1 MATRTRLALALAA
14 LGSSAAFADG
24 YTAADI
30 QYLIGPDLSHD
41 HPLTLPPLSPP
52 NNPIELFTFEVANG
66 WAYGDN
72 FFFSDIDNAPAFDRT
87 RPVYT
92 YSEWHPRLSAGKI
105 SGKDL
110 SLGPI
115 SDFLLA
121 GEIDMGSGGE
131 PAYLGGL
138 GLDLK
143 IPGFAFFGLNLFARK
158 EWGQPSVGFQAS
170 PYWLLPFKLGP
181 VKMSF
186 GGWFDFMSGTGNQS
200 MWWQTQPTLY
210 VDVGNFWGDP
220 GKLETGIE
228 YEYFHNF
235 TGVNNWIYNHPLYV
249 IKWNI

>member
-1 MATRTRLALALAA
+1 MATRTRVALALAA

-30 QYLIGPDLSHD
+30 QYLIGPDLSKD
-41 HPLTLPPLSPP
+41 HPYGPP
-52 NNPIELFTFEVANG
+52 NNPIDLFTFEVANG

-72 FFFSDIDNAPAFDRT
+72 FFFSDINNAPGFDRN
-87 RPVYT
+87 RAVYS

-105 SGKDL
+105 TGKDL

-121 GEIDMGSGGE
+121 GEIDMPSGFE
-131 PAYLGGL
+131 PAYLFGL
-138 GLDLK
+138 GTDWK
-143 IPGFAFFGLNLFARK
+143 IPGFAFFGLNVFARK
-158 EWGQPSVGFQAS
+158 EWGMPSVGLQVS
-170 PYWLLPFKLGP
+170 PYWLLPFNLGP

-186 GGWFDFMSGTGNQS
+186 GGWFDFMSGTGKQT

-220 GKLETGIE
+220 GRLETGIE

-235 TGVNNWIYNHPLYV
+235 TGVNNWIYNHPQYV